1 MCKCH
6 THACLSPVSP
16 IGKRNRWGSHPWGPR
31 CPPDHETPMAVP
43 VPASARGKSP
53 GDGEQGPLAR
63 RAAAGLG
70 RPPWQAGQGRL
81 CQARVVAVPVGWSSS
96 GPPPQPCP
104 GGMHPFWGAPCSHR
118 ATGDPTAGDADGV
131 HGGGGPG
138 RPWLPAEM
146 LSCPGRPG
154 PGLRGRPWGLRN
166 TAGARGAAQ
175 GQSLGLPSPDSPPGV
190 CGQTRGPQTPVLCP
204 RCQRPHGRCLNTHVR
219 SQELSRAG
227 RGPTGLA
234 RWCRHRLEAP
244 CVSAERMAPTLPG
257 HGPCGRARALCPERL
272 PQVCLTVVIPLFN
285 GNL

>member
-16 IGKRNRWGSHPWGPR
+16 IGKRNRWGSHPWGPW
-31 CPPDHETPMAVP
+31 CPPDHETPTAVP
-43 VPASARGKSP
+43 VPASARGRRAGPTRPSGSSWSRPPSLAGWP
-53 GDGEQGPLAR
+53 GSAAPGLGGGRAR
-63 RAAAGLG
+63 RLEQQ
-70 RPPWQAGQGRL
+70 RT
-81 CQARVVAVPVGWSSS
+81 
-96 GPPPQPCP
+96 PPQPCP

-118 ATGDPTAGDADGV
+118 ATGDPTAGNADGV

-138 RPWLPAEM
+138 QPWLPAEM
-146 LSCPGRPG
+146 LSCPSRPG
-154 PGLRGRPWGLRN
+154 SGLRGRPWGLRN

-190 CGQTRGPQTPVLCP
+190 CGQTRGPQTPVLYP

-257 HGPCGRARALCPERL
+257 HGPWGRARALCPERL

-285 GNL
+285 HNL